1 MMRRLL
7 LTLIVT
13 WLAFNA
19 AGADVPTMLGDLTI
33 PRSVGGAASIQFMP
47 QAVFPHWIHRTQFK
61 CYVCHDEIFKM
72 KLGADKIDMDE
83 VRDGKFCG
91 KCHDGKTAFAIGF
104 DTCERCHYSA
114 NGQH

>member
-7 LTLIVT
+7 PMVILA
-13 WLAFNA
+13 WLSFSV
-19 AGADVPTMLGDLTI
+19 AGADLPHELGDIII
-33 PRSVGGAASIQFMP
+33 PRSVGGADSIKFMP

-61 CYVCHDEIFKM
+61 CYVCHDDIFKM

-91 KCHDGKTAFAIGF
+91 KCHNGKTAFAIGF
-104 DTCERCHYSA
+104 DTCERCHYSST
-114 NGQH
+114 GRE